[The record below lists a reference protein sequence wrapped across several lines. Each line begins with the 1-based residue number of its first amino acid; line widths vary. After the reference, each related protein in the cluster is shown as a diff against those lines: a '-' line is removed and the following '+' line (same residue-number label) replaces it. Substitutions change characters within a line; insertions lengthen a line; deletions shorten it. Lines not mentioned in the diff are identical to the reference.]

1 MRTQA
6 TSDPDC
12 ACPPWAG
19 LTPTEARA
27 WIDQV
32 GGIDA
37 AADLILSFG
46 HSPCYQ
52 NNRDFRETH
61 TQGPSLDVLL
71 DLANTREEEDEAP
84 TDFEDTETPFRA
96 NQTKVASLA
105 VTARDLDCDQWN
117 AILALY
123 PLDGRDRDVLV
134 SSARHGAGESEKI
147 GNEVGLSGR
156 RIRQI
161 QDWHWDWAKANTTL
175 EERAAH
181 LDDPLPTARVTKRPP
196 SRAGRKRKTSPGND
210 LATRILIL
218 VPYVPAPHKARHPVT
233 IRRAPRTVVEDPR
246 QLDFGWGIAA

>member
-19 LTPTEARA
+19 LTPTKARA
-27 WIDQV
+27 WIDQA

-46 HSPCYQ
+46 HSPRYQ
-52 NNRDFRETH
+52 SNRDFRETH

-84 TDFEDTETPFRA
+84 TGLEETETPFRA

-105 VTARDLDCDQWN
+105 VTARDLDCNQWN

-123 PLDGRDRDVLV
+123 PQNGRDRDVLR

-147 GNEVGLSGR
+147 GNEVGRSAR
-156 RIRQI
+156 RVRQI
-161 QDWHWDWAKANTTL
+161 QDWQWDWAKANTTI

-181 LDDPLPTARVTKRPP
+181 LDDPLPTAIVTKRPP
-196 SRAGRKRKTSPGND
+196 SPAGRKRKASPGNAP
-210 LATRILIL
+210 ATPILML
-218 VPYVPAPHKARHPVT
+218 VPRVPSPPKAS
-233 IRRAPRTVVEDPR
+233 RRATSRRSRRRFVDPR
-246 QLDFGWGIAA
+246 QYDFGWGMAA

>member
-1 MRTQA
+1 MRTQ
-6 TSDPDC
+6 TSLSDPEC
-12 ACPPWAG
+12 ACPLPWVG
-19 LTPTEARA
+19 LGPTETRA
-27 WIDQV
+27 WIDQA
-32 GGIDA
+32 GGVDA
-37 AADLILSFG
+37 AAHLILSFG
-46 HSPCYQ
+46 RSPRYQ

-71 DLANTREEEDEAP
+71 DIGNTREEDEAS

-123 PLDGRDRDVLV
+123 PHNGRDRDVLV
-134 SSARHGAGESEKI
+134 SSARHGVGESEKI

-156 RIRQI
+156 RVRQI
-161 QDWHWDWAKANTTL
+161 QDWHWDRAQANTTI

-181 LDDPLPTARVTKRPP
+181 LDDPLPTAIVTKRPP

-210 LATRILIL
+210 LATPISMLAPR
-218 VPYVPAPHKARHPVT
+218 VPPPPKAP
-233 IRRAPRTVVEDPR
+233 RRATSRRPRRRPEDPR
-246 QLDFGWGIAA
+246 QTDFGWGVAA

>member
-27 WIDQV
+27 WIDQA

-46 HSPCYQ
+46 HSPRYQ
-52 NNRDFRETH
+52 SNRDFRETH

-71 DLANTREEEDEAP
+71 DLANTPGEEDKAS
-84 TDFEDTETPFRA
+84 TDIEDTETLFRV
-96 NQTKVASLA
+96 NRTNSV

-117 AILALY
+117 AIRALY
-123 PLDGRDRDVLV
+123 PHNGRDWDVLV
-134 SSARHGAGESEKI
+134 SSARHGAEESEKI

-161 QDWHWDWAKANTTL
+161 QDWHWDWAKANTTI

-181 LDDPLPTARVTKRPP
+181 LDDPLPTARVTKRLP
-196 SRAGRKRKTSPGND
+196 SRAGRKRKMSLGNA
-210 LATRILIL
+210 LATPIL
-218 VPYVPAPHKARHPVT
+218 VLVPRVPVPPK
-233 IRRAPRTVVEDPR
+233 APRVTVQRPRRIVVADPR
-246 QLDFGWGIAA
+246 QLDFGWGMAA

>member
-1 MRTQA
+1 MHTQ
-6 TSDPDC
+6 TTDPAC
-12 ACPPWAG
+12 ACLPPWVG
-19 LTPTEARA
+19 LTAAQERA
-27 WIDQV
+27 WIDQA

-46 HSPCYQ
+46 HSPRYQ
-52 NNRDFRETH
+52 SNRDFRETH

-71 DLANTREEEDEAP
+71 DIGTTREEGEAP

-105 VTARDLDCDQWN
+105 GAARDLDCDQWN

-123 PLDGRDRDVLV
+123 PKNGRDRDVLV
-134 SSARHGAGESEKI
+134 SSARHDAGESEKI

-161 QDWHWDWAKANTTL
+161 QDWLWDWAQANTTI

-181 LDDPLPTARVTKRPP
+181 LNDPLPIAIVTKRPP